1 MSVALVIALAVMEGM
16 GWKERGGEEREGQ
29 EREGG
34 RKGRD
39 RIDMWNRRSSL
50 AVQLGI

>member
-1 MSVALVIALAVMEGM
+1 MQSCVERTMPIQPRCRPYVSVALVIALAVMEGM

-34 RKGRD
+34 EER
-39 RIDMWNRRSSL
+39 
-50 AVQLGI
+50 